1 MGTLT
6 VQTLQA
12 PTSGANANT
21 ILVPSGQTVHAAGS
35 VVQVQQ
41 TYVAA
46 TSVITI
52 SSASLTASGIQ
63 RTITPKFSDS
73 IIWVRL
79 NIPMQDGITAP
90 SVFGKMYVNG
100 SAMTGAGDYH
110 LGYSNPSLARYV
122 PFTFDAQYQV
132 TSTSQLTFEPYFRGG
147 DATTFRVAHND
158 SSYCLTCME
167 IAQ

>member
-1 MGTLT
+1 MSILK
-6 VQTLQA
+6 VDTLQPA
-12 PTSGANANT
+12 TASAIHN
-21 ILVPSGQTVHAAGS
+21 AGS

-147 DATTFRVAHND
+147 DATSFRVAHNN